1 MDEPIKYEEQ
11 AQVASSIPLFIKKL
25 WKMVNDVDSDNI
37 ISWNVEGDSF
47 IIHDQLQFI
56 IKLLPHYFKH
66 NNMAS
71 FVRQLNFYNFHK
83 VQNVNNEVQF
93 AHECFIKDM
102 PEVLSYIRR
111 KNPVVKQKSVPNF
124 KEQEVQGLLKDVK
137 SLKGKHSLV
146 DKELAMLKQENL
158 ALWTELN
165 SLRVKYTKQSTII
178 NMLIHFLITYIHSH
192 QTAFT
197 KQNID
202 ASSNTLNRNNIKVGP
217 QLLEIGYKNPKKS
230 PAQNPYTVLQ
240 PGTSDSVTYS
250 LELPETCGPEVKRQ
264 RRSPKGLDDLMMQ
277 SQPGFPGMSS
287 LKKPQRSGIT
297 YSIKLPS
304 QAEKL
309 IQPDIPRSL
318 LDILKQNEQLC
329 EDENDEI
336 TNLQAAENLIH
347 LKEEPDDLQDDMM
360 TDDESD
366 IDKYYTVS
374 YPSEKSV
381 KEVIPEEQIAAE
393 SPYDGPLIE
402 SPQESVVDQ
411 GTQVFSPSDIP
422 VIISQEVPIKT
433 PSGKANLTI
442 SYPNSQNLNQNSN
455 KKKIKVFDHVFIPN
469 KPKTLLKGTSKLKS
483 TVTAP
488 NTGKILPS
496 KVVTSKLSRRLSS
509 QSNDIEAAEGTLL
522 EILKENEKLT
532 KDNIKNP
539 TRANYKR
546 SNLEKLI
553 NSDANMGNSFNDYFI
568 TDTGATEL
576 LGSETHS
583 KIQPVSESPKK
594 LQRTISGAAN
604 TSSATDTN
612 TNFKILES
620 PKEHFSNY
628 VSNTQEEIDMLQDIL
643 NNLTSND
650 LSGILANQPGQLSE
664 EDISAINEE
673 IEHEKAVDD
682 MPVEELDD
690 DNRDEDVDKYFKTHF
705 LDLDNV

>member
-1 MDEPIKYEEQ
+1 MDDPIKYEEQ
-11 AQVASSIPLFIKKL
+11 AQVQTIPLFIKKL

-83 VQNVNNEVQF
+83 VPSVNNEVQF
-93 AHECFIKDM
+93 SHECFIKDM

-111 KNPVVKQKSVPNF
+111 KNPVVKQKAVPNF

-202 ASSNTLNRNNIKVGP
+202 ASSSPLSRNNIKVGP

-264 RRSPKGLDDLMMQ
+264 RISPKGLNDL
-277 SQPGFPGMSS
+277 GFPGMSS
-287 LKKPQRSGIT
+287 LKKPGIT

-309 IQPDIPRSL
+309 MQPDIPRSL
-318 LDILKQNEQLC
+318 LEILKQNEQLC
-329 EDENDEI
+329 EDESDDI
-336 TNLQAAENLIH
+336 CSNLQAAENLIH
-347 LKEEPDDLQDDMM
+347 LKEEPADLQEDMM
-360 TDDESD
+360 TDDD
-366 IDKYYTVS
+366 ADTDNYYTVS
-374 YPSEKSV
+374 YPSEAA
-381 KEVIPEEQIAAE
+381 KEVILEEQTAAE
-393 SPYDGPLIE
+393 SPHDGPIIE
-402 SPQESVVDQ
+402 SAPESVVDQ
-411 GTQVFSPSDIP
+411 GTQVFSPSEIP
-422 VIISQEVPIKT
+422 VIISQEVPVKT
-433 PSGKANLTI
+433 PSGKTNLTI
-442 SYPNSQNLNQNSN
+442 SYPNSPNVNQTSN

-469 KPKTLLKGTSKLKS
+469 KQTLLKGTSKLKS

-488 NTGKILPS
+488 KSGKVLPS
-496 KVVTSKLSRRLSS
+496 KGVASKLTRRLSS
-509 QSNDIEAAEGTLL
+509 QSQSSDIEAAEGTLL
-522 EILKENEKLT
+522 EILKENEKLS

-539 TRANYKR
+539 TIANYKR
-546 SNLEKLI
+546 SNLGKII
-553 NSDANMGNSFNDYFI
+553 NSDANMGKSFDDYFI

-576 LGSETHS
+576 LGSETQS
-583 KIQPVSESPKK
+583 KNQPVPESQTKS
-594 LQRTISGAAN
+594 QRTVPGASNA
-604 TSSATDTN
+604 SSVSNNNA
-612 TNFKILES
+612 NFKILES
-620 PKEHFSNY
+620 PKEHFSSY

-650 LSGILANQPGQLSE
+650 LSGILANQAGQLSD